1 MLISVK
7 TEMKLD
13 PVIEKLVLHWGE
25 MGSRWGISRMV
36 AQIHALLYFSP
47 KPLPADEITE
57 ALGVARSHVSNS
69 LKELQTWGV
78 VKVVHVMDDRR
89 EHFQSIKDVWQLFEI
104 LLDERKRRELDPTL
118 KTLRET
124 QALLNDGTMTDPHT
138 RERVKDMLAFFELM
152 DGWYGEV
159 RRMPLESRVKL
170 VKWGTRL
177 RGWLS

>member
-1 MLISVK
+1 M
-7 TEMKLD
+7 
-13 PVIEKLVLHWGE
+13 
-25 MGSRWGISRMV
+25 
-36 AQIHALLYFSP
+36 
-47 KPLPADEITE
+47 
-57 ALGVARSHVSNS
+57 
-69 LKELQTWGV
+69 
-78 VKVVHVMDDRR
+78 
-89 EHFQSIKDVWQLFEI
+89 
-104 LLDERKRRELDPTL
+104 
-118 KTLRET
+118 RET